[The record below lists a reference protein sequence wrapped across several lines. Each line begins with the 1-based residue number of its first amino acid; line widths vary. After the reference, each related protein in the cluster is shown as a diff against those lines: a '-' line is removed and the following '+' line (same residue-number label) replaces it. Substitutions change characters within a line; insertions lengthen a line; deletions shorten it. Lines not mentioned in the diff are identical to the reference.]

1 MKILIFGLPRCGT
14 TSLHNFIIESLP
26 KNYIVKYEPFKR
38 VTDVNWGDDC
48 IVKTV
53 LTDEEHDPIILKNGE
68 TLTEHSIRIINKF
81 DKVIY
86 LKRKNINDIKKSFS
100 NFHRLKN
107 SKEVSDIIAEVKI
120 EEWNSIFDNVT
131 LNKRVYYYEDI
142 FLETPSRQIIEICDY
157 LNITFNIDIFDK
169 ILHIKNRDEPKKL
182 DKSLI

>member
-26 KNYIVKYEPFKR
+26 KNYNVKYEPFKR
-38 VTDVNWGDDC
+38 VTDVNFGENC

-68 TLTEHSIRIINKF
+68 TLLEHSFRIIKEF

-86 LKRKNINDIKKSFS
+86 LKRKNIDNIKKSFS

-107 SKEVSDIIAEVKI
+107 SKEVSDLIAEVKI
-120 EEWNSIFDNVT
+120 NEWNEIFDNVT
-131 LNKRVYYYEDI
+131 KDKKIYYYEDI
-142 FLETPSRQIIEICDY
+142 FTHEPKIDILEICDY
-157 LNITFNIDIFDK
+157 LNITFNVDLFNK
-169 ILHIKNRDEPKKL
+169 ILHIKNRDIVKKYN
-182 DKSLI
+182 KTFI